1 MNNVYENN
9 MRLLPFLKFVE
20 TYKRLI
26 IFLSAVVIIGIGY
39 FVISNQIYK
48 QKNEEAAVIYEDL
61 EGLFKLGAEDNE
73 RIDEI
78 LENLLINYRSTG
90 YTQLALLNKASLD
103 ANNNKL
109 QESLENFKMLINI
122 TDGRNGNKIYNKM
135 ARISAARILLSQNQY
150 DEALNMIE
158 MFSTDSNNGYIHE
171 LIGDILVKQNKIEL
185 ARVQYQ
191 MASDKYSDEM
201 SKSIISMKMANI
213 GN

>member
-39 FVISNQIYK
+39 FVISNQIDK

-61 EGLFKLGAEDNE
+61 EVLFKLGAEDNE

-90 YTQLALLNKASLD
+90 YTQLALLNKASID

-158 MFSTDSNNGYIHE
+158 MFSADSNNGYIHE

-201 SKSIISMKMANI
+201 SKSIISMKIANI

>member
-39 FVISNQIYK
+39 FVISNQIDK
-48 QKNEEAAVIYEDL
+48 QKNEEAAVIYEEL

>member
-9 MRLLPFLKFVE
+9 MRLLPFIRFVE
-20 TYKRLI
+20 SYKRLI

-39 FVISNQIYK
+39 FVISNQIDK

-158 MFSTDSNNGYIHE
+158 MLSTDSNHGYIHE

>member
-9 MRLLPFLKFVE
+9 MRLSPFLKFFL
-20 TYKRLI
+20 RLI
-26 IFLSAVVIIGIGY
+26 MFLSAVVIIGVGY
-39 FVISNQIYK
+39 FVISNQINK

-61 EGLFKLGAEDNE
+61 EGLFKLEVEDNE

-158 MFSTDSNNGYIHE
+158 MLSTDSNHGYIHE

-201 SKSIISMKMANI
+201 SKSIISMKIANI

>member
-9 MRLLPFLKFVE
+9 MRLLPFIRFVE
-20 TYKRLI
+20 SYKRLI
-26 IFLSAVVIIGIGY
+26 IFLSAVVIIVIGY

-48 QKNEEAAVIYEDL
+48 QKNEEAALIYEDL

-191 MASDKYSDEM
+191 MASEKYSDEM

>member
-20 TYKRLI
+20 SYKRLI
-26 IFLSAVVIIGIGY
+26 VFLSAVVIIVIGY

-201 SKSIISMKMANI
+201 SKSIISMKIANI

>member
-26 IFLSAVVIIGIGY
+26 VFLSAVVIIGIGY
-39 FVISNQIYK
+39 FVISNQIDK

-61 EGLFKLGAEDNE
+61 EGLFKLGAEDSE

-191 MASDKYSDEM
+191 MASEKYSDEM

>member
-26 IFLSAVVIIGIGY
+26 VFLSAVVIIGIGY
-39 FVISNQIYK
+39 FVISNQIDK

-61 EGLFKLGAEDNE
+61 EGLFKLGAEDSE

-158 MFSTDSNNGYIHE
+158 MLSTDSNHGYIHE

>member
-1 MNNVYENN
+1 
-9 MRLLPFLKFVE
+9 MRLLPFIRFVE
-20 TYKRLI
+20 SYKRLI
-26 IFLSAVVIIGIGY
+26 IFLSAVVIIVIGY

-48 QKNEEAAVIYEDL
+48 QKNEEAALIYEDL

-191 MASDKYSDEM
+191 MASEKYSDEM

>member
-26 IFLSAVVIIGIGY
+26 VFLSAVVIIGIGY
-39 FVISNQIYK
+39 FVISNQIDK

-61 EGLFKLGAEDNE
+61 EGLFKLGAEDSE

-90 YTQLALLNKASLD
+90 YTQLALLNKASID

-201 SKSIISMKMANI
+201 SKSIISMKIANI

>member
-109 QESLENFKMLINI
+109 QESLENFKTLINI

-191 MASDKYSDEM
+191 MASDKYLSL
-201 SKSIISMKMANI
+201 IHI
-213 GN
+213 

>member
-26 IFLSAVVIIGIGY
+26 VFLFAVVIIGIGY
-39 FVISNQIYK
+39 FVISNQIDK

-61 EGLFKLGAEDNE
+61 EGLFKLGAEDSE

-201 SKSIISMKMANI
+201 SKSIISMKIANI

>member
-26 IFLSAVVIIGIGY
+26 VFLSAVVIIGIGY
-39 FVISNQIYK
+39 FVISNQIDK

-61 EGLFKLGAEDNE
+61 EGLFKLGAEDSE

>member
-109 QESLENFKMLINI
+109 QESLENFKTLINI

>member
-9 MRLLPFLKFVE
+9 MRLSPFLKFFL
-20 TYKRLI
+20 RLI
-26 IFLSAVVIIGIGY
+26 MFLSAVVIIGVGY
-39 FVISNQIYK
+39 FVISNQINK

-61 EGLFKLGAEDNE
+61 EGLFKLEVEDNE

-158 MFSTDSNNGYIHE
+158 MLSTDSNHGYIHE

>member
-20 TYKRLI
+20 SYKRLI
-26 IFLSAVVIIGIGY
+26 IFLSAVVIIVIGY
-39 FVISNQIYK
+39 FVISNQIDK

-61 EGLFKLGAEDNE
+61 EGLFKLGAEDSE

>member
-9 MRLLPFLKFVE
+9 MRLSPFLKFFL
-20 TYKRLI
+20 RLI
-26 IFLSAVVIIGIGY
+26 MFLSAVVIIGVGY
-39 FVISNQIYK
+39 FVISNQINK

>member
-20 TYKRLI
+20 SYKRLI
-26 IFLSAVVIIGIGY
+26 IFLSAVVIIVIGY

-48 QKNEEAAVIYEDL
+48 QKNEEAALIYEDL
-61 EGLFKLGAEDNE
+61 EGLFKLEVEDNE

-201 SKSIISMKMANI
+201 SKSIISMKIANI

>member
-9 MRLLPFLKFVE
+9 MRLSPFLKFFL
-20 TYKRLI
+20 RLI
-26 IFLSAVVIIGIGY
+26 MFLSAVVIIGVGY
-39 FVISNQIYK
+39 FVISNQINK

-61 EGLFKLGAEDNE
+61 EGLFKLEVEDNE

-78 LENLLINYRSTG
+78 LENLLINYRSIG

-158 MFSTDSNNGYIHE
+158 MLSTDSNHGYIHE

>member
-9 MRLLPFLKFVE
+9 MRLSPFLKFFL
-20 TYKRLI
+20 RLI
-26 IFLSAVVIIGIGY
+26 MFLSAVVIIGVGY
-39 FVISNQIYK
+39 FVISNQINK

-61 EGLFKLGAEDNE
+61 EGLFKLEVEDNE

-158 MFSTDSNNGYIHE
+158 MFSKDSNNGYIHE

>member
-26 IFLSAVVIIGIGY
+26 VFLSAVVIIGIGY
-39 FVISNQIYK
+39 FVISNQIDK

-61 EGLFKLGAEDNE
+61 EGLFKLGAEDSE

-78 LENLLINYRSTG
+78 LENLLINYKSTG

-158 MFSTDSNNGYIHE
+158 MFSKDSNNGYIHE

>member
-26 IFLSAVVIIGIGY
+26 VFLSAVVIIGIGY
-39 FVISNQIYK
+39 FVISNQIDK

-61 EGLFKLGAEDNE
+61 EGLFKLEVEDNE

-158 MFSTDSNNGYIHE
+158 MLSTDSNHGYIHE

>member
-20 TYKRLI
+20 SYKRLI
-26 IFLSAVVIIGIGY
+26 IFLSAVVIIVIGY

>member
-39 FVISNQIYK
+39 FVISNQIDK

-158 MFSTDSNNGYIHE
+158 MLSTDSNHGYIHE

>member
-26 IFLSAVVIIGIGY
+26 VFLSAVVIIGIGY
-39 FVISNQIYK
+39 FVISNQIDK

-61 EGLFKLGAEDNE
+61 EGLFKLGAEDSE

-158 MFSTDSNNGYIHE
+158 MFSKDSNNGYIHE

-201 SKSIISMKMANI
+201 SKSIISMKIANI

>member
-9 MRLLPFLKFVE
+9 MRPLPFLKFVE

-39 FVISNQIYK
+39 FVISNQIDK

>member
-1 MNNVYENN
+1 
-9 MRLLPFLKFVE
+9 
-20 TYKRLI
+20 
-26 IFLSAVVIIGIGY
+26 
-39 FVISNQIYK
+39 
-48 QKNEEAAVIYEDL
+48 
-61 EGLFKLGAEDNE
+61 
-73 RIDEI
+73 
-78 LENLLINYRSTG
+78 
-90 YTQLALLNKASLD
+90 
-103 ANNNKL
+103 
-109 QESLENFKMLINI
+109 MLINI

-191 MASDKYSDEM
+191 MASEKYSDEM

>member
-39 FVISNQIYK
+39 FVISNQIDK

-201 SKSIISMKMANI
+201 SKSIISMKIANI

>member
-9 MRLLPFLKFVE
+9 MRPLPFLKFVE

-39 FVISNQIYK
+39 FVISNKIDK

-90 YTQLALLNKASLD
+90 YTQLALLNKASID

>member
-26 IFLSAVVIIGIGY
+26 VFLSAVVIIGIGY
-39 FVISNQIYK
+39 FVISNQIDK

-201 SKSIISMKMANI
+201 SKSIISMKIANI

>member
-20 TYKRLI
+20 SYKRLI
-26 IFLSAVVIIGIGY
+26 IFLSAVVIIVIGY

-201 SKSIISMKMANI
+201 SKSIISMKIANI

>member
-1 MNNVYENN
+1 
-9 MRLLPFLKFVE
+9 MRLLPFIRFVE
-20 TYKRLI
+20 SYKRLI
-26 IFLSAVVIIGIGY
+26 IFLSAVVIIVIGY

-48 QKNEEAAVIYEDL
+48 QKNEEAALIYEDL

>member
-20 TYKRLI
+20 SYKRLI
-26 IFLSAVVIIGIGY
+26 IFLSAVVIIVIGY

-191 MASDKYSDEM
+191 MASEKYSDEM

>member
-9 MRLLPFLKFVE
+9 MRLLPFIRFVE
-20 TYKRLI
+20 SYKRLI
-26 IFLSAVVIIGIGY
+26 IFLSAVVIIVIGY

-48 QKNEEAAVIYEDL
+48 QKNEEAALIYEDL